1 MGEDRSCVVKNDG
14 GNNNYVI
21 YLSNERSFTHT
32 IIDDSETL
40 GQIFLVRK
48 KEGGGYKNHDIRDVV
63 YDKETQTLVTFMRD
77 SEGRHTFTGR
87 IIIKRT
93 KPGDVKEM
101 KLHLVETYYFR
112 GCPQVPSLNEERL
125 DCHSYST
132 LGHQNINRGI
142 GSLHRFNRFFGWNID
157 DRPDPSV
164 PFHYDLNTDLKA
176 NPIPGL
182 CGDFIIS
189 LGLFKGT
196 RPQRGGSHEFSLRL
210 PQNSFITIS
219 DYLLGD
225 LTAQQPFYVLY
236 YLKSD
241 RKLVFEHRF
250 GYLIKAHY
258 TINVNVPEAKRIVF
272 GTTGNYQLLL
282 DLKNDNRPAV
292 NLASEYLGL
301 VSRPI
306 DEYKFTKNYVNGS
319 SKPKQLVLG
328 VPTETPTETIWKI
341 TFGQAKTYAQ
351 VTLEERPWI
360 SREGVTTGGYAE
372 NTLIV
377 SEILWAHLSREQNDM
392 RIVFKPSNRN
402 RNQWRIIVEKGGQKI
417 HKALVTGA
425 NTLAY
430 HERSVRSNLYD
441 LVNGEKRQ
449 FNLKNVWRP
458 KMDILQSDIIAEA
471 NRCR

>member
-1 MGEDRSCVVKNDG
+1 MGE
-14 GNNNYVI
+14 
-21 YLSNERSFTHT
+21 
-32 IIDDSETL
+32 
-40 GQIFLVRK
+40 
-48 KEGGGYKNHDIRDVV
+48 
-63 YDKETQTLVTFMRD
+63 
-77 SEGRHTFTGR
+77 
-87 IIIKRT
+87 
-93 KPGDVKEM
+93 
-101 KLHLVETYYFR
+101 
-112 GCPQVPSLNEERL
+112 
-125 DCHSYST
+125 
-132 LGHQNINRGI
+132 
-142 GSLHRFNRFFGWNID
+142 
-157 DRPDPSV
+157 
-164 PFHYDLNTDLKA
+164 
-176 NPIPGL
+176 
-182 CGDFIIS
+182 
-189 LGLFKGT
+189 
-196 RPQRGGSHEFSLRL
+196 
-210 PQNSFITIS
+210 
-219 DYLLGD
+219 
-225 LTAQQPFYVLY
+225 LTAWQPFYVLY

-282 DLKNDNRPAV
+282 DLKHDNRPAV

-301 VSRPI
+301 VSGPI
-306 DEYKFTKNYVNGS
+306 DEYRFTKNYVNDS

-328 VPTETPTETIWKI
+328 VPTETATETIWKI

-377 SEILWAHLSREQNDM
+377 SDILWAHLSREQNDM

-402 RNQWRIIVEKGGQKI
+402 RNQWRIIVENGGQKI